1 MDQEMLS
8 TADVSFTPKE
18 YRLYDA
24 FPNPFNPTT
33 TLRYDLPK
41 NSMVTITIYDMLGN
55 RVKTLANGIQEAG
68 NTSIIWNG
76 RDDDGELVSTGVYIY
91 KIQSGIFSQTKKM
104 VLLK

>member
-1 MDQEMLS
+1 MLS
-8 TADVSFTPKE
+8 TANVSFIPKE

-24 FPNPFNPTT
+24 YPNPFNPTT
-33 TLRYDLPK
+33 NICYDIPK
-41 NSMVTITIYDMLGN
+41 KGHVSILIYDMLGN

-76 RDDDGELVSTGVYIY
+76 TDDGGELVSTGVYIY